1 MENAA
6 ILNQNIYKTFF
17 KYVSLNVL
25 SMLGISLYILADT
38 FFVANGVG
46 ADGLVALNLA
56 LPVFSLINGLGLL
69 FGIGSATLYSIATGK
84 GRRQDGSRIFT
95 QTFILGAGVGIILT
109 LLGLFLNRP
118 IAIALGANTEHI
130 IGMTSTYLKMLMI
143 FSCAFILNNLLVAFV
158 RNDGNPRLAMIGMLS
173 SCLFNIVFD
182 YIFVFPMQLGIFGA
196 ALATGIAP
204 ILSMIILST
213 HFIRKKNHFH
223 FEKTK
228 FNSHEIRHTI
238 FTGLP
243 SFITEFSSGVIIFLF
258 NMVVMGIAGDIGV
271 AAYGI
276 VANLA
281 LVCIAVFTG
290 VGQGI
295 QPVVSV
301 NYGAGRMNN
310 VLRTYLCGAVLAFI
324 LGGLFFLAAAFFP
337 NEIAS
342 VFNNEGNLELAALTE
357 NGLSIYFFGFLFAGV
372 NVVTTSFFASIARP
386 RPSFLI
392 SVLRGFALIVPFLL
406 LLPRIFGLNGV
417 WLTGPVAEITTFIC
431 CLAFILSF
439 FKKHKKTSVENS
451 ALS

>member
-1 MENAA
+1 MENTN
-6 ILNQNIYKTFF
+6 ILNQSIYKTFF

-25 SMLGISLYILADT
+25 SMLGVSLYILADT

-69 FGIGSATLYSIATGK
+69 LGIGAATLFSIATGK
-84 GRRQDGSRIFT
+84 GDHQAGSRIFT
-95 QTFILGAGVGIILT
+95 QAFIIGAGAGILLT
-109 LLGLFLNRP
+109 LLGLFFNRP
-118 IAIALGANTEHI
+118 IAVMLGADSERI
-130 IGMTSTYLKMLMI
+130 VEMTATYLRMLMI

-158 RNDGNPRLAMIGMLS
+158 RNDGNPRLAMAGMLT

-196 ALATGIAP
+196 ALATGVAP
-204 ILSMIILST
+204 ILSMLILST
-213 HFIRKKNHFH
+213 HFIRKKNHFRL
-223 FEKTK
+223 EKTRLAARDAR
-228 FNSHEIRHTI
+228 NIVL
-238 FTGLP
+238 TGLP

-301 NYGAGRMNN
+301 NYGAKRMGN
-310 VLRTYLCGAVLAFI
+310 VLRTYLCGAVLAFVF
-324 LGGLFFLAAAFFP
+324 GALFFLAAVFFP

-342 VFNNEGNLELAALTE
+342 MFNSEGNMELAALTAD
-357 NGLSIYFFGFLFAGV
+357 GLGIYFFGFLFAGV

-392 SVLRGFALIVPFLL
+392 SVLRGFLLIVPFLL
-406 LLPRIFGLNGV
+406 LLPRVFGLNGV
-417 WLTGPVAEITTFIC
+417 WLTAPAAEIATFLC
-431 CLAFILSF
+431 CLGFMLSF
-439 FKKHKKTSVENS
+439 VKKYRRKT
-451 ALS
+451 A